1 MLISVLMP
9 VYNERTTIK
18 EIIDKV
24 LSVDLPIELIIVDD
38 CSTDGTRDILESIK
52 NKRVNVLYHNRNM
65 GKGAAL
71 HTAIAQI
78 KGDITIIQDAD
89 LEYDPA
95 DYKTLIELIVSGKA
109 DVVYGSRF
117 LFRTRIFHFHH
128 LIGNKIVNLCANIL
142 FNSTFTDLE
151 TCYKAFRS
159 EILHTMKLHSK
170 SFGFEAEV
178 TAKIIKQKLRVY
190 EVPISYY
197 GRTYDEGKKI
207 TWKDGIIALYWLIRC
222 RFVD

>member
-1 MLISVLMP
+1 MP
-9 VYNERTTIK
+9 VYNERTTIQQ
-18 EIIDKV
+18 IIQKV
-24 LSVDLPIELIIVDD
+24 LAVSLPLELIIVDD
-38 CSTDGTRDILESIK
+38 HSTDGTREILDSISDE
-52 NKRVNVLYHNRNM
+52 RVRVFYHDKNM

-71 HTAIAQI
+71 HTAISHI
-78 KGDITIIQDAD
+78 TGDITIIQDAD

-95 DYKTLIELIVSGKA
+95 DYSNLIQLIVEGKA

-117 LFRTRIFHFHH
+117 LFRMRIFYFHH
-128 LIGNKIVNLCANIL
+128 LLGNKLVNLCANIL
-142 FNSTFTDLE
+142 YNSTFTDLE

-159 EILHTMKLHSK
+159 DILKNMKLRSK

-178 TAKIIKQKLRVY
+178 TAKITKKQLRIF

-197 GRTYDEGKKI
+197 GRTYNEGKKL
-207 TWKDGIIALYWLIRC
+207 TWKDGLIALYWLIRC

>member
-1 MLISVLMP
+1 MLLSVLMP
-9 VYNERTTIK
+9 VYNEKSTIE
-18 EIIDKV
+18 EIIHKV
-24 LSVDLPIELIIVDD
+24 LAIKIPFELIIVDD
-38 CSTDGTRDILESIK
+38 KSTDGTRDILHTVSDPRIK
-52 NKRVNVLYHNRNM
+52 VLYHDTNH

-71 HTAIAQI
+71 HTAIEHI
-78 KGDITIIQDAD
+78 SGDITVIQDAD
-89 LEYDPA
+89 LEYDPSE
-95 DYKTLIELIVSGKA
+95 YKDLIELIVEGKA

-117 LFRTRIFHFHH
+117 LFRTRIFHFNH

-142 FNSTFTDLE
+142 YNATFTDLE

-159 EILHTMKLHSK
+159 DILKDMTLRSR

-178 TAKIIKQKLRVY
+178 TANIIKRKLRIY

-207 TWKDGIIALYWLIRC
+207 TWRDGLIALYWLIRC
-222 RFVD
+222 RFSG